1 MSQTNAIINNSTLIY
16 KLKQLLIN
24 TSDCIL
30 DIYHLSNLDI
40 TIKSDNS
47 PVTKADIAAHTL
59 LFNGLSS
66 LTPTIP
72 VISEEDNESLS
83 ISKSHSTYWLID
95 PLDGTKEFIRGRN
108 DFTVN
113 IALIIDSIP
122 VLGVIYLPALSTTY
136 WGSSGLGATRKKNG
150 GRPTEISTRR
160 VPAVGATVVT
170 SRSHLTPETEHW
182 LLKQTLARREPAGS
196 SVKFCRIA
204 EGKADL
210 YPRFG
215 PTMEWDVAAGHAIL
229 IAAGGKVDTLDGNP
243 LSYGKPG
250 FKNPNFIARGR

>member
-1 MSQTNAIINNSTLIY
+1 MIEPSEFSSL
-16 KLKQLLIN
+16 LKCACDIAQAAGQLIN
-24 TSDCIL
+24 DFTVTRKDASFRVKKDL
-30 DIYHLSNLDI
+30 
-40 TIKSDNS
+40 S
-47 PVTKADIAAHTL
+47 PVTDADEAANELITRL
-59 LFNGLSS
+59 LRNLPHKIPIVAEESVAIGDIPNIDNG
-66 LTPTIP
+66 IF
-72 VISEEDNESLS
+72 
-83 ISKSHSTYWLID
+83 WLVD

-122 VLGVIYLPALSTTY
+122 VLGVIYLPSLSTTY
-136 WGSSGLGATRKKNG
+136 WGSSGLGATRQKNG

-182 LLKQTLARREPAGS
+182 LLKQTLARREPVGS

-243 LSYGKPG
+243 LSYGKPD